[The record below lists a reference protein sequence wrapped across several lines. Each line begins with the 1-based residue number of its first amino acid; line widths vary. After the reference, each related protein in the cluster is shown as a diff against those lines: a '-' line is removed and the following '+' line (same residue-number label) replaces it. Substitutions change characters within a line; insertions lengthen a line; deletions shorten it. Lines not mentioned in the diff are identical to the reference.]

1 MVTLTP
7 RPRAPFPAA
16 MAPTGHCSA
25 PTPRAA
31 PTPHPQPGCPLQS
44 LGAQLTAFADKI
56 PAGRP
61 WPRTQPPNVPSL
73 AREFLPKSHR
83 GDCGR
88 RPTPLT
94 RPPAPL
100 RPRRLAPGAPT
111 GPAVSPRP
119 SAAGSPAQTRLRA
132 DAASAW
138 AVMGTRTKLDAA
150 GGQTHHNRRP
160 TRAGASALHP
170 DCSAASRLPGR
181 TPAAAAPRDDLPGAH
196 TVHLSV
202 RPLVTCVPA
211 WGLDGEQTMEWT
223 QPGSREARGGAEDPG
238 FAARASPR
246 ASGPGLVPPASAP
259 APCGSP
265 SKNE

>member
-1 MVTLTP
+1 MVTRTP
-7 RPRAPFPAA
+7 RPIAPFPAA
-16 MAPTGHCSA
+16 MVPTGHCSA

-31 PTPHPQPGCPLQS
+31 PTPRPQPSCPLQS
-44 LGAQLTAFADKI
+44 LGAQLTAFADKT

-119 SAAGSPAQTRLRA
+119 PLPGAQTRLRA

-138 AVMGTRTKLDAA
+138 AVTGTRTELDAA

-160 TRAGASALHP
+160 TRAGPSAPHP
-170 DCSAASRLPGR
+170 DCPAAPRLPGR
-181 TPAAAAPRDDLPGAH
+181 TPAAAAPETTYQGRTPCICPR
-196 TVHLSV
+196 VH
-202 RPLVTCVPA
+202 
-211 WGLDGEQTMEWT
+211 W
-223 QPGSREARGGAEDPG
+223 
-238 FAARASPR
+238 
-246 ASGPGLVPPASAP
+246 
-259 APCGSP
+259 
-265 SKNE
+265 